1 MELYCMHCLHPISD
15 GASIC
20 PACNRPVREEV
31 PAHHLLPGTVLNKKF
46 YIGHALGEGGF
57 GITYIGRD
65 LMLDMIVAI
74 KEYYPNGCVYR
85 SNTVSPQVNSS
96 STEDRKVQFQ
106 KGRERFLRE
115 ARVLAKF
122 SGEPGIVD
130 VRDFFEEYNTAYIVM
145 EFLDGETLKSYLRR
159 EGKLAPEK
167 AVSLLMP
174 VMQTLKE
181 VHAHG
186 LIHRDISPDNIM
198 LVRNKIKLLDF
209 GAARDVTDA
218 NKSLSV
224 MLKPGYAPEE
234 QYRSKG
240 QQGPWTDV
248 YALCATIYKCI
259 TGITPDDSMQRVYQ
273 DELRPV
279 SSLGIA
285 ISPSLDAAL
294 MKGMAIMQNNRYQNI
309 DELLYGIENESPRSA
324 FDSGLRTGDRSSD
337 EDGATVIIMNDDIRN
352 RPVATP
358 PAAPEATATVCHR
371 CGKELKPGVKFC
383 TGCGA
388 RQDASAVTPKPIP
401 MPDPKPDKK
410 AEKKAA
416 KKAKADEKKV
426 EAADGNVCKNCGKE
440 LKPGVKFCTGC
451 GSKIEVPVVASTPA
465 YVPPVLPVTPP
476 ATPVPPAP
484 AIDAPASNTCKNCGK
499 VLKSGVKF
507 CTGCGHK
514 TDAEPTAVPIAT
526 PATPAY
532 VPPVYTPPTPPVYT
546 PPAPPAANICTRCG
560 NQLKPNQ
567 RFCTGCGTAVGG
579 GNTGAWGFAPPAAF
593 ATPAPYTPPANVCKQ
608 CGKPHKPGQRFCT
621 GCGATIV

>member
-1 MELYCMHCLHPISD
+1 MHCLQPYSED
-15 GASIC
+15 VSLC
-20 PACNRPVREEV
+20 PVCGKPVREEV
-31 PAHHLLPGTVLNKKF
+31 PAHHLLPGTILNKKF

-96 STEDRKVQFQ
+96 TTEDRRVQFQ

-145 EFLDGETLKSYLRR
+145 EFLDGETLKSYLNR
-159 EGKLAPEK
+159 EGRLAPEK

-174 VMQTLKE
+174 IMLTLKE

-209 GAARDVTDA
+209 GAARDVTDS

-240 QQGPWTDV
+240 QQGSWTDV
-248 YALCATIYKCI
+248 YALCATLYKCI

-273 DELRPV
+273 DEVRPV
-279 SSLGIA
+279 SALGIA

-309 DELLYGIENESPRSA
+309 DELLYGIEHEQPKAAVAVGARSGEVA
-324 FDSGLRTGDRSSD
+324 SD

-352 RPVATP
+352 RPVAENPVQITP
-358 PAAPEATATVCHR
+358 PAQPSVCYR
-371 CGKELKPGVKFC
+371 CGKELKPGIKFC

-388 RQDASAVTPKPIP
+388 RQEVKPIP
-401 MPDPKPDKK
+401 MAKPDPKPEPTAEPTPK
-410 AEKKAA
+410 AEPKPE
-416 KKAKADEKKV
+416 EKPISEPNVQTCKV
-426 EAADGNVCKNCGKE
+426 CGKA
-440 LKPGVKFCTGC
+440 LKPGAKFCTGC
-451 GSKIEVPVVASTPA
+451 GTKLAEPTAPLTT
-465 YVPPVLPVTPP
+465 PPVTSVCTSCGKPLKPGAKFCTVCGSRQEASPVSPTPP
-476 ATPVPPAP
+476 AAAP
-484 AIDAPASNTCKNCGK
+484 TVNVCTNCGK
-499 VLKSGVKF
+499 PLKPNTKF
-507 CTGCGHK
+507 CTGCG
-514 TDAEPTAVPIAT
+514 TPVSGGTAPNLNA
-526 PATPAY
+526 A
-532 VPPVYTPPTPPVYT
+532 PPTH
-546 PPAPPAANICTRCG
+546 ICNRCG
-560 NQLKPNQ
+560 KE
-567 RFCTGCGTAVGG
+567 
-579 GNTGAWGFAPPAAF
+579 
-593 ATPAPYTPPANVCKQ
+593 YKS
-608 CGKPHKPGQRFCT
+608 GQRFCT
-621 GCGATIV
+621 GCGNTLI

>member
-1 MELYCMHCLHPISD
+1 M
-15 GASIC
+15 
-20 PACNRPVREEV
+20 REEV

-65 LMLDMIVAI
+65 MMLDMVVAI

-96 STEDRKVQFQ
+96 STEDRKIQFQ

-145 EFLDGETLKSYLRR
+145 EFLDGETLKSYLKR
-159 EGKLAPEK
+159 EGNLAPDK
-167 AVSLLMP
+167 AISLLMP
-174 VMQTLKE
+174 IMRTLKE

-240 QQGPWTDV
+240 QQGSWTDV

-279 SSLGIA
+279 SALGIP
-285 ISPSLDAAL
+285 ISPNLDAAL
-294 MKGMAIMQNNRYQNI
+294 MKGMAIMQKNRYQNI
-309 DELLYGIENESPRSA
+309 DELLYGIEHETPKVAVAAGARSGEA
-324 FDSGLRTGDRSSD
+324 SSD
-337 EDGATVIIMNDDIRN
+337 EDGATVMIVSDDLRN
-352 RPVATP
+352 RAV
-358 PAAPEATATVCHR
+358 AAPSKEETPSKVVCHR
-371 CGKELKPGVKFC
+371 CGKELKPGIKFC

-388 RQDASAVTPKPIP
+388 RQDAKSGSA
-401 MPDPKPDKK
+401 PDPVK
-410 AEKKAA
+410 E
-416 KKAKADEKKV
+416 KAKSKTPAPT
-426 EAADGNVCKNCGKE
+426 ASGNVCKNCGKE

-451 GSKIEVPVVASTPA
+451 GSRVEDAAPVVTPA
-465 YVPPVLPVTPP
+465 VTPPVTPAVTSA
-476 ATPVPPAP
+476 ATPPVTPVVTPSVTPVVTPPVTPVVTPIAPPQTPPVP
-484 AIDAPASNTCKNCGK
+484 NTTVCTICGK
-499 VLKSGVKF
+499 ALKSGAKF
-507 CTGCGHK
+507 CTGCGNRL
-514 TDAEPTAVPIAT
+514 DAVPT
-526 PATPAY
+526 PVTNPVVPATP
-532 VPPVYTPPTPPVYT
+532 PVGGNVCK
-546 PPAPPAANICTRCG
+546 ICG
-560 NQLKPNQ
+560 MILKPMQ
-567 RFCTGCGTAVGG
+567 RFCTGCGNAVGSTG
-579 GNTGAWGFAPPAAF
+579 GAWGFAPP
-593 ATPAPYTPPANVCKQ
+593 TTLNMSAPIPYAPPANVCRN
-608 CGKPHKPGQRFCT
+608 CGKPYKPGQRLCT